1 MHSIIKHLL
10 TSICVASMSLAA
22 QNPAA
27 TEKPSTPPA
36 ASMADPVLK
45 QHIEQN
51 LRARFKIPSRV
62 SLEIGERTPSEFAGY
77 DQITVTLV
85 AQGRKSSNTFLL
97 SKDGK
102 TLAQISKMDVS
113 KDPFA
118 IENRPTRGTA
128 DAKVKIVVYDDFEC
142 PFCAKGYLTL
152 FHEVFPDYKDK
163 ILVTFKDFPLSEI
176 HPWAI
181 HAAVDANCLGTQST
195 DAYWAF
201 SDYVHENQK
210 QINGDDKNSL
220 PNTLASLDRSVE
232 DYGKQ
237 YNLDVPRLEAC
248 VKAQDETAV
257 RDSMKYAEQSLG
269 VDSTPTLFVN
279 GTKLDGA
286 PPAPELRRIL
296 NNALEQAGVP
306 VPPAAK
312 AEGVGEG
319 GKPADAKAG
328 KAVQSPLGAATDS
341 EQDARKKAD
350 PAPAPAAEPKKQ

>member
-1 MHSIIKHLL
+1 M
-10 TSICVASMSLAA
+10 TD
-22 QNPAA
+22 PA
-27 TEKPSTPPA
+27 
-36 ASMADPVLK
+36 LK

-62 SLEIGERTPSEFAGY
+62 GLEIGERTPSEFAGY

-85 AQGRKSSNTFLL
+85 AQGHRSANTFLL

-102 TLAQISKMDVS
+102 TLAQISKIDIS

-118 IENRPTRGTA
+118 VENRPTRGAA

-152 FHEVFPDYKDK
+152 FHDVFPEYKDK
-163 ILVTFKDFPLSEI
+163 ILITFRDFPLYEI

-181 HAAVDANCLGTQST
+181 HAAVDANCLGTQSN

-220 PNTLASLDRSVE
+220 PNSLASLDRSVQ

-237 YNLDVPRLEAC
+237 YNLDLPRLEAC

-257 RDSMKYAEQSLG
+257 RDSLKYGEQSLG
-269 VDSTPTLFVN
+269 VEATPTLFVN
-279 GTKLDGA
+279 GMKVDGA
-286 PPAPELRRIL
+286 PPAPELRKIL
-296 NNALEQAGVP
+296 NNALEQSGVP

-312 AEGVGEG
+312 VQAQGESG
-319 GKPADAKAG
+319 EKAG
-328 KAVQSPLGAATDS
+328 DIKAGNAAQSPPGAASGSGQDPPKKGDPAPSAATD
-341 EQDARKKAD
+341 
-350 PAPAPAAEPKKQ
+350 PKKQ